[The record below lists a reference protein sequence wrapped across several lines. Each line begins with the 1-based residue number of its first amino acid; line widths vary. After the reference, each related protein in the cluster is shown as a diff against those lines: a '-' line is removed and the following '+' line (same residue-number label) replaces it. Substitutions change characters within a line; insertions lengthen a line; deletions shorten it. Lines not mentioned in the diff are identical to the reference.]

1 MAGEICG
8 SLAEEY
14 GGFAYGSLAAGSD
27 VLIAEQL
34 KDGHA
39 IKRFLIAAS
48 HVRASG
54 NSFLHLHRVSDR
66 INAHVTPE

>member
-1 MAGEICG
+1 MAGETRA
-8 SLAEEY
+8 SLAEEHV
-14 GGFAYGSLAAGSD
+14 GFAYGSLTAGSD
-27 VLIAEQL
+27 ILIVEQL

-39 IKRFLIAAS
+39 IKRFRIAAS